1 MRKYLLDTNLYIRA
15 TRDTTDAEA
24 LHRFLAAHL
33 PATYLHA
40 VVVQELLVGAR
51 NPVQARATEAA
62 YIAPFERRRRIVT
75 PTYQSW
81 KRSAEVIGAL
91 QEKRIV
97 SSEGYTRSFLN
108 DVLLAVSCREAGVT
122 LVTANLDDFE
132 RIRRV
137 ERFDFVPPWPE
148 A

>member
-1 MRKYLLDTNLYIRA
+1 MKKYLLDTNLYIRA
-15 TRDTTDAEA
+15 ARNPADAEE
-24 LHRFLAAHL
+24 LHRFLAARL

-51 NPVQARATEAA
+51 EPAQARAIEAA
-62 YIAPFERRRRIVT
+62 YVAPFERRRRVVT
-75 PTYQSW
+75 PTFRSW

-91 QEKRIV
+91 VRKRLV
-97 SSEGYTRSFLN
+97 SPEGYTRSFLN
-108 DVLLAVSCREAGVT
+108 DALLAVSCREAGVT

-132 RIRRV
+132 RIRQV